1 MTKAK
6 KELEEAEM
14 RRFLEIKKNE
24 KKEAELEKKRML
36 EQLARD
42 KEERFGKKFDPF
54 TQTATAN
61 KQASPLEDAQYYLK
75 AIKTAYPSFRS
86 GDTTRLCFETLRV
99 ILRNIAQNPS
109 EEKFRKIRA
118 TNPNFEERVGKIKIA
133 TKLLETLG
141 FVLNNE
147 FYVVSNPNIELFSQI
162 VAYLDEEIKK
172 LE

>member
-1 MTKAK
+1 MGKAK

-14 RRFLEIKKNE
+14 KRFLEIKKNE

-42 KEERFGKKFDPF
+42 KEERFGKKFDPY
-54 TQTATAN
+54 TQMSA
-61 KQASPLEDAQYYLK
+61 KKEFSPLEDAQYYLK
-75 AIKTAYPSFRS
+75 AIKTAYPSFRA
-86 GDTTRLCFETLRV
+86 GDTTRLCYETLKI
-99 ILRNIAQNPS
+99 ILRNIVQNPS

-133 TKLLETLG
+133 IKLLESIG
-141 FVLNNE
+141 FVLSGE
-147 FYVVSNPNIELFSQI
+147 FYVVNTPDIQLYSKIVEFLEEELR
-162 VAYLDEEIKK
+162 K